1 MVTKKKISSA
11 AEDKCCTTNGILNLP
26 KGVETSL
33 SKLGGLDKLIESLPE
48 QKTLDDTAFLHNA
61 MSDPIR
67 LRILASLAKCDLCPC
82 VLKEITKLSDS
93 RLSYHLNVLE
103 EAGLITQTSHR
114 RWRIYSLTDEGRRE
128 LTIDRTLAQRK
139 GISRL
144 IGNSSPESVG

>member
-1 MVTKKKISSA
+1 MTMVTKKKGSPA
-11 AEDKCCTTNGILNLP
+11 TKDECCTSNEILNLP
-26 KGVETSL
+26 KEVETSL
-33 SKLGGLDKLIESLPE
+33 SKLGGLDKLMESLPE

-103 EAGLITQTSHR
+103 GAGLVTQSSHR
-114 RWRIYSLTDEGRRE
+114 RWRIYSITDEGRRK
-128 LTIDRTLAQRK
+128 LA
-139 GISRL
+139 I
-144 IGNSSPESVG
+144 